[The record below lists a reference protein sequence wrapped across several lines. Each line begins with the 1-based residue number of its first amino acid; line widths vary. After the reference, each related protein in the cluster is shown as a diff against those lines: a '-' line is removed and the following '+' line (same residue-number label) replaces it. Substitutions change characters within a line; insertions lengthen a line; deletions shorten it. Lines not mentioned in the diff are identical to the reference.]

1 MSVWTFLRRSVQIK
15 EIQPNGFNRV
25 GDKAQVTGGKER
37 RDKSV
42 KRLKEVMHPPVQF
55 SKHRLM
61 VIFVFE
67 W

>member
-1 MSVWTFLRRSVQIK
+1 MQIK
-15 EIQPNGFNRV
+15 EIQPNDFNRV
-25 GDKAQVTGGKER
+25 GDKAQVTGGKEG

-61 VIFVFE
+61 VIFVFG

>member
-1 MSVWTFLRRSVQIK
+1 MQIK
-15 EIQPNGFNRV
+15 EIQPNDFNRV
-25 GDKAQVTGGKER
+25 GDKAQVTGRKER

-61 VIFVFE
+61 VIFVFG

>member
-1 MSVWTFLRRSVQIK
+1 MSMWTFLRRSVQIK

-42 KRLKEVMHPPVQF
+42 
-55 SKHRLM
+55 
-61 VIFVFE
+61 
-67 W
+67 